1 MKYVALAA
9 VASLGV
15 VGAIAP
21 PASAANFSWDIEY
34 TGWWDAEG
42 GGSVMGS
49 IIADESAAGDGLISA
64 DELLGWSWDWT
75 GNSFVSPFSISSED
89 AGAEVQFFD
98 GFYLDPTLNQPE
110 SGLDQG
116 TFIGGD
122 FGQYAIDFEFLSVAD
137 DTTAFPFGGDV
148 TFGDA
153 TAASGRVAV
162 SDPTKVPEPATLLG
176 LLALA
181 GAGLTLKG
189 RQQAA

>member
-21 PASAANFSWDIEY
+21 PASAANFSWDIVY

-42 GGSVMGS
+42 GGTVVGS

-122 FGQYAIDFEFLSVAD
+122 LGQYAIDFEFLIVAD

-153 TAASGRVAV
+153 AAASGRVAV

>member
-42 GGSVMGS
+42 GGTVVGS

-75 GNSFVSPFSISSED
+75 GNSFVSPFSIPLRMPEQRCNSLT
-89 AGAEVQFFD
+89 
-98 GFYLDPTLNQPE
+98 GF
-110 SGLDQG
+110 
-116 TFIGGD
+116 I
-122 FGQYAIDFEFLSVAD
+122 
-137 DTTAFPFGGDV
+137 
-148 TFGDA
+148 
-153 TAASGRVAV
+153 
-162 SDPTKVPEPATLLG
+162 
-176 LLALA
+176 
-181 GAGLTLKG
+181 
-189 RQQAA
+189 